1 MLLKIVPNDNDFYF
15 YSETLFQNISQN
27 IFSWLCIILYY
38 IVLTY
43 ILQYVKKL
51 RLHVF
56 SEFSKAKILWEVSW
70 LYMLIS
76 SVYFKFLKCRHNV
89 SFIGF
94 LSFVTRN
101 ILKFHLSSVVE
112 IEDAVSRIAAFQI
125 ILRAY

>member
-1 MLLKIVPNDNDFYF
+1 
-15 YSETLFQNISQN
+15 
-27 IFSWLCIILYY
+27 
-38 IVLTY
+38 
-43 ILQYVKKL
+43 
-51 RLHVF
+51 
-56 SEFSKAKILWEVSW
+56 
-70 LYMLIS
+70 MLIS